1 MQPGAVFMG
10 NISSQEKRIK
20 CRLEYNNME
29 KKKFHLTHIYVLLVT
44 FIIVCAVA
52 TWVLPAGEFDREAN
66 ASGTELVVPGTYHEV
81 EQSPVGP
88 FETVKSIYEGM
99 VAGADVV
106 FFVFVAYA
114 SIGLI
119 IASGAFNGLVAW
131 MLKILKGN
139 ARVIIIPIFITLIG
153 AASSSIAVFEEMF
166 PFIPIFVGI
175 AIAMG
180 YDAIVGLSIVALGTG
195 LGYSG
200 SIMNPFTVGMAQ
212 EIAGVPQLSGSGY
225 RLICHLVMIAVAS
238 VFVIRYALK
247 IQKDP
252 TKSLV
257 YGDDFSRLAMS
268 EDDVHKH
275 PFGIREKGVLAVLVA
290 GIVVIVWGVKAQGWG
305 FGDIATTFLIM
316 GVISSFIM
324 GWGPNTIAEKMANG
338 FKDIAVACLMIGI
351 ARGILV
357 ILQSGHIIDT
367 VVYGLSIPLTNLPGW
382 LSSIAMLIV
391 QTLINFLIPSG
402 SGQAV
407 TSMPIMAP
415 LADLVG
421 ISRQTSILAF
431 QFGDGLSNV
440 LWPTASAPII
450 CGIAGIKIEKWWKW
464 FVPLFLLLLL
474 TQAVL
479 VAISTIVWP
488 A

>member
-1 MQPGAVFMG
+1 
-10 NISSQEKRIK
+10 
-20 CRLEYNNME
+20 
-29 KKKFHLTHIYVLLVT
+29 
-44 FIIVCAVA
+44 
-52 TWVLPAGEFDREAN
+52 
-66 ASGTELVVPGTYHEV
+66 
-81 EQSPVGP
+81 
-88 FETVKSIYEGM
+88 
-99 VAGADVV
+99 
-106 FFVFVAYA
+106 
-114 SIGLI
+114 
-119 IASGAFNGLVAW
+119 
-131 MLKILKGN
+131 MLRILKGN
-139 ARVIIIPIFITLIG
+139 SRVIIIPIFITLIG

-180 YDAIVGLSIVALGTG
+180 YDAIVGLAIVALGTG

-225 RLICHLVMIAVAS
+225 RLVCHLAMIVVAS
-238 VFVIRYALK
+238 IFTIRYALK

-252 TKSLV
+252 SKSLV
-257 YGDDFSRLAMS
+257 YGDDFSHLAMS

-275 PFGIREKGVLAVLVA
+275 PFGIREKAVLAVLVA
-290 GIVVIVWGVKAQGWG
+290 GIVVIVWGVKVQGWG

-357 ILQSGHIIDT
+357 ILQAGHIIDT

-421 ISRQTSILAF
+421 ISRQSAILAF

-464 FVPLFLLLLL
+464 FVPLFLLILL

-479 VAISTIVWP
+479 MAISTIFWP
-488 A
+488 V

>member
-1 MQPGAVFMG
+1 
-10 NISSQEKRIK
+10 
-20 CRLEYNNME
+20 ME
-29 KKKFHLTHIYVLLVT
+29 RKVKKKFHLPHIYVLLVS

-52 TWVLPAGEFDREAN
+52 TRILPAGEFDREAN
-66 ASGTELVVPGTYHEV
+66 ESGTELVVPGTYHEV

-88 FETVKSIYEGM
+88 FEAVKSIYEGM

-131 MLKILKGN
+131 MLRILKGN

-180 YDAIVGLSIVALGTG
+180 YDAIVGLAIVALGTG

-225 RLICHLVMIAVAS
+225 RLICHLAMIVVAS
-238 VFVIRYALK
+238 IFTIRYALK

-257 YGDDFSRLAMS
+257 YGDDFSHLAMS

-290 GIVVIVWGVKAQGWG
+290 GIVVIVWGVKVQGWG

-450 CGIAGIKIEKWWKW
+450 CGIAGVKIEKWWKW
-464 FVPLFLLLLL
+464 FVPLFLLILL

-479 VAISTIVWP
+479 VAVSTVVWP
-488 A
+488 V